1 MNIKK
6 RLILSNTITIVIPFV
21 ITIIAA
27 FLFIFV
33 SSRIFNKDISYDNF
47 KKFIFIKTELSDTRS
62 AIWKQNSGDI
72 EDPQF
77 QQYLYQ
83 KLLNINGDL

>member
-33 SSRIFNKDISYDNF
+33 SSRIFNKDVSYDNF
-47 KKFIFIKTELSDTRS
+47 KKFIFIKTELSNTR
-62 AIWKQNSGDI
+62 KCYM
-72 EDPQF
+72 ETKF
-77 QQYLYQ
+77 
-83 KLLNINGDL
+83 